1 MKRSFKIIFLVIL
14 AFIFTANV
22 SAGKINDLLKTE
34 DIVVLDKDYTDDIT
48 IGEGR
53 KVTLD
58 LNGYTLNSNIK
69 VWGELT
75 IKDSKGNGKV
85 VLPISLEVGYY
96 KKAIAGNPIKKVGKF
111 TLESGTLE
119 VANDYGIYVVSGS
132 TAILNGGTVNSKY
145 AVLTGNNNTGTMFF
159 EVNGGTHTT
168 EVGPAIYM
176 PGPVSLDMTGGTLN
190 GGISLRMGIIN
201 ISGGTINATFGAEED
216 FISEYTY
223 AGNVIFPDAFFVL
236 GGTYTSKDEGET
248 NKLDLTITGGTFNST
263 NSIGSALAI
272 YDMGKVAQEMNV
284 NISGDAK
291 FITKSKTRNAFDI
304 LTLPEVGVTE
314 PTTGYNQPQLIGRV
328 KTLIAGGT
336 YSSSVA
342 KYLTKEYVEETVKN
356 EYIVAKKGVTVDVP
370 VFNENENKNVTEP
383 TLCVSSSNELENIL
397 KESLEKTNINTENT
411 NSSID
416 IEITPKKNNEIS
428 SEVKN
433 DFDKYIKENSNL
445 KIDSYFDIT
454 LTVKNNITEE
464 NLGEISE
471 TSKKISF
478 KVALTEELLNT
489 PDGVTRTYYILR
501 YHDGK
506 VEKLDATLLGNILSF
521 ESDKFSTYVL
531 VYEDVKNEA
540 PVVEPT
546 QKEEPKTDVVVNAP
560 VIENPKTSDS
570 IMPYVVISLTSLAGI
585 YFAVSTLRKRTKKTN

>member
-1 MKRSFKIIFLVIL
+1 MKRSFKIIFSVIL
-14 AFIFTANV
+14 AFIFMVNV
-22 SAGKINDLLKTE
+22 SAGEINDLLKTK
-34 DIVVLDKDYTDDIT
+34 DTVVLDKDYTDDIT
-48 IGEGR
+48 IAEDI

-58 LNGYTLNSNIK
+58 LNGFTLNSNIK
-69 VWGELT
+69 VWGDLT
-75 IKDSKGNGKV
+75 IKDSKGTGKV

-96 KKAIAGNPIKKVGKF
+96 KKAIAGSPMKKVGKF

-132 TAILNGGTVNSKY
+132 TAILNGGAVNSKY

-201 ISGGTINATFGAEED
+201 ISGGTINATNGAEED

-248 NKLDLTITGGTFNST
+248 NKLDLTITGGT
-263 NSIGSALAI
+263 
-272 YDMGKVAQEMNV
+272 
-284 NISGDAK
+284 
-291 FITKSKTRNAFDI
+291 
-304 LTLPEVGVTE
+304 
-314 PTTGYNQPQLIGRV
+314 
-328 KTLIAGGT
+328 

-342 KYLTKEYVEETVKN
+342 KYLTKDYVEETVKN
-356 EYIVAKKGVTVDVP
+356 EYIVAKTGVKVDVP
-370 VFNENENKNVTEP
+370 TFNENENKNVTEP
-383 TLCVSSSNELENIL
+383 TLGVSSSNELENIL

-416 IEITPKKNNEIS
+416 IEITPKKDNEIS
-428 SEVKN
+428 SDVKN

-489 PDGVTRTYYILR
+489 PQGVTRTYYILR

-531 VYEDVKNEA
+531 VYEDVKNET

-546 QKEEPKTDVVVNAP
+546 QKEEPKTDVVVNDP

-570 IMPYVVISLTSLAGI
+570 IIPYVVISLTSLIGI
-585 YFAVSTLRKRTKKTN
+585 YFAVNTLRKRAKKVN